1 MGGGGGQLTADSRP
15 LPSPPGPLYQNEVE
29 YSAFDMEMIFILMQ
43 IKLIFTR
50 RGLVLKVRVF
60 GTSKLPVNGQNFN

>member
-1 MGGGGGQLTADSRP
+1 MSGGGGQLTADNRP
-15 LPSPPGPLYQNEVE
+15 LPNPPPPFRPLYQNEVE

-50 RGLVLKVRVF
+50 KVVHLASF
-60 GTSKLPVNGQNFN
+60 

>member
-1 MGGGGGQLTADSRP
+1 MSGGGGQLTADNRP
-15 LPSPPGPLYQNEVE
+15 LPNPPPFRPLYQNEVE

-50 RGLVLKVRVF
+50 KVVHLASF
-60 GTSKLPVNGQNFN
+60 

>member
-1 MGGGGGQLTADSRP
+1 MEGWEGEEKVHGWWRGQLTADNRAFP
-15 LPSPPGPLYQNEVE
+15 NSPPPPPLYQNDVE

-50 RGLVLKVRVF
+50 KVVHLASF
-60 GTSKLPVNGQNFN
+60 